1 MKTRR
6 HRLSWA
12 AGLCEAFTLVE
23 LMVTIAVIAILA
35 ALLLTALSRSK
46 GSAKRTQCIN
56 NLRQLGLAC
65 RMYADE
71 NSDRLPTPKVPVGN
85 WPWDIE
91 KKACDD
97 FAASGVTRPIFY
109 CPGFPDQN
117 NDFLWDFPYPFRVIG
132 YVHTFPN
139 AALLFK
145 TNINETMTP
154 PAWAP
159 DPSTRVLMAD
169 ATFCDD
175 IGDFTRL
182 KGAWEQFHRTS
193 HLDGNRP
200 VGGNILFVDLHV
212 AWRRFK
218 DMEQRTAA
226 PRFFF

>member
-1 MKTRR
+1 MRR
-6 HRLSWA
+6 GRSF
-12 AGLCEAFTLVE
+12 GFGTGVQGFTLIE

-35 ALLLTALSRSK
+35 ALILAALSRGKSS
-46 GSAKRTQCIN
+46 GIRTQCIN

-71 NSDRLPTPKVPVGN
+71 HQDQLPTPKVKVGN

-97 FAASGVTRPIFY
+97 FAAAGVTRPVFF

-145 TNINETMTP
+145 TNINDRMSE
-154 PAWAP
+154 AA
-159 DPSTRVLMAD
+159 DPSARVLMAD
-169 ATFCDD
+169 ATFCNDV
-175 IGDFTRL
+175 GDFTKL
-182 KGAWEQFHRTS
+182 KGAWDQFHRTS
-193 HLDGNRP
+193 HLHGSQP
-200 VGGNILFVDLHV
+200 LGGNILFLDNHV

-218 DMEQRTAA
+218 EMEQRTPV
-226 PRFFF
+226 PRFYF